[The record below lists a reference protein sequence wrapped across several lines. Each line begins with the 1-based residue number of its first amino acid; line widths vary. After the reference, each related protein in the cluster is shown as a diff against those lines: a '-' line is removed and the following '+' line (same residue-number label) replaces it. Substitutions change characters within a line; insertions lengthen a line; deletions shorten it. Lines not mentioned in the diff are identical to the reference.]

1 MKKIFSLIAVLGLF
15 LSSSCDDAIDIIQ
28 EGELSEAA
36 LFETSND
43 MQDFLIGNVYPFVS
57 IDNEIG
63 FTANFTDEIGIGPSN
78 GGQGTELFRYILTP
92 AEGYAS
98 SLWLNKYTL
107 INRVNRLIRG
117 ATLITVKDEADQIRV
132 NSILAEARALR
143 AFAYMQLLAFYSTDM
158 TDPEALGVMLLDF
171 VPEVDTK
178 LPRVRNAEIF
188 ALIEA
193 DLQFAQTNYRLP
205 EPPIPANQYK
215 FVTQD
220 FINAT
225 YARFYLYSG
234 NYALAKQYAQQAI
247 TESGL
252 VLTPATPY
260 NAANFYTAGT
270 SNPYRRMW
278 ADAAPPGGRGE
289 ILFALSRPTAG
300 GGGSIGGT
308 FFFNTTELTG
318 GAFFNMGLNLFSE
331 LNENA
336 GDIRRLAFVDP
347 TSTAE
352 DRIIDKYPGRTNA
365 ALRNDIKIYRISEM
379 YFILAECAVVEN
391 QLSTVAGYI
400 KNIRDARSR
409 IGAVALP
416 VYTSAQD
423 AWADIVDERRKELCF
438 EGHRYI
444 DLKRLGVLAN
454 RSIDRNAS
462 DDRLA
467 TTPLT
472 ISNTDYRFTMPIPQS
487 EIQGNPNIRDQQ
499 NPGYN

>member
-1 MKKIFSLIAVLGLF
+1 MKKIFSLIAVLGL
-15 LSSSCDDAIDIIQ
+15 LISSSCDDAIDIKQ
-28 EGELSEAA
+28 EGELTEQA
-36 LFETSND
+36 LFETSD
-43 MQDFLIGNVYPFVS
+43 DLQDFLVGNVYSFVS
-57 IDNEIG
+57 VDNEIG
-63 FTANFTDEIGIGPSN
+63 FTANFTDEIGIGPGN

-98 SLWLNKYTL
+98 SLWLGKYSL

-117 ATLITVKDEADQIRV
+117 ATLITVADEADQQRV
-132 NSILAEARALR
+132 NSIIAEARALR
-143 AFAYMQLLAFYSTDM
+143 AFAYMQLLAFYSPDM
-158 TDPEALGVMLLDF
+158 TDPDALGVMLLDF

-193 DLQFAQTNYRLP
+193 DLAYAQANLVLP
-205 EPPIPANQYK
+205 DPVPANQYK
-215 FVTQD
+215 YVTQD

-234 NYALAKQYAQQAI
+234 NHTLAKQYAQQAI
-247 TESGL
+247 DQSGL
-252 VLTPATPY
+252 TLTPATPY

-270 SNPYRRMW
+270 TNPYRRMW
-278 ADAAPPGGRGE
+278 ADAAAPAGRGE
-289 ILFALSRPTAG
+289 ILFALSRPTVG

-308 FFFNTTELTG
+308 FFFNTTEITG
-318 GAFFNMGLNLFSE
+318 GAFFNMGLNLFNE

-352 DRIIDKYPGRTNA
+352 DKIIDKYPGKTNA
-365 ALRNDIKIYRISEM
+365 PLRNDIKVYRISEM
-379 YFILAECAVVEN
+379 FLILAECAVVEN
-391 QLSTVAGYI
+391 QLATAAGYI

-409 IGAVALP
+409 TGAVALP
-416 VYTSAQD
+416 VYADAQA

-454 RSIDRNAS
+454 RAIDRNPS
-462 DDRLA
+462 DDILA
-467 TTPLT
+467 ATPLT
-472 ISNTDYRFTMPIPQS
+472 LPTTDYRFTLPIPQT
-487 EIQGNPNIRDQQ
+487 EIQGNPNIRSQQ